1 MYTDKGFNNGFN
13 NRYKGYYAECLT
25 PEDLCITNDQINKSI
40 QESKDIEWKSQK
52 NFLDYIEKNSDCMD
66 WKVIGIVSIETLK
79 KWKTVSW
86 KQELEFHKKDGIET
100 FWVLCRGREYWY
112 VSEFVSS

>member
-1 MYTDKGFNNGFN
+1 MYTDKEFNNG
-13 NRYKGYYAECLT
+13 YKGYYAECLR
-25 PEDLCITNDQINKSI
+25 PEDLCITNEQINKSI
-40 QESKDIEWKSQK
+40 RESKDIEWKSQK

-79 KWKTVSW
+79 KWG
-86 KQELEFHKKDGIET
+86 KDPEIKDTLHRKYGIET

-112 VSEFVSS
+112 VSAFIKTKWSL